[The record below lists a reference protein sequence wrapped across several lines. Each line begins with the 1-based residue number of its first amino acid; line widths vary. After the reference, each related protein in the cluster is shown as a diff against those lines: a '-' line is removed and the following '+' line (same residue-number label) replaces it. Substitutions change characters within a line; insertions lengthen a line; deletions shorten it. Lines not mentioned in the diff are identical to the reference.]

1 MNPIVELTIDKLVY
15 GGYGLAFSAGRAYFI
30 LNALPGEKV
39 RAEIVREK
47 KNTAFGKAIEVL
59 ERSSLRIEPP
69 CPHFM
74 RCGGCHLQHLAY
86 LDQLKFKEE
95 ILRETFRRIGQM
107 TLAGI
112 EIVSGEP
119 WHYRTRAQLK
129 VGREGDS
136 VDIGFFAAQSHHLW
150 PIDRCPLLAEKL
162 NNLLEGI
169 QRERQKFSLPGASVE
184 EFQLRTNGDESQV
197 AMDFLGTPPE
207 LDCAMEESSLSSKG
221 LLVYRTECGDFRVG
235 SNSFFQVNRYLLE
248 PLVARSVEAAEGNI
262 ALDLFAGVGLFTVP
276 LARRF
281 SHVVAVEAN
290 PAALSDLRANLGSND
305 CGNVEVIGSDV
316 ASVLR
321 WNDEQWKNVDFV
333 LLDPP
338 RQGVKA
344 TVIRQLIAQSI
355 PRCVY
360 VSCDPT
366 SMARDV
372 KMLCG
377 GGFEVRKVWLF
388 DFFPQTYHFET
399 VVQLERSGREKSQG
413 ADLIAH
419 MSAEADVCVAPL
431 P

>member
-15 GGYGLAFSAGRAYFI
+15 GGYGLAFSDGRAYFI

-39 RAEIVREK
+39 RAEITREK

-86 LDQLKFKEE
+86 PDQLKFKEE

-129 VGREGDS
+129 VGRKGDI

-150 PIDRCPLLAEKL
+150 PIDRCPLLAERL
-162 NNLLEGI
+162 NHLLEGI

-197 AMDFLGTPPE
+197 AMDFMGVPPE
-207 LDCAMEESSLSSKG
+207 LDCAMKESSLSSKG
-221 LLVYRTECGDFRVG
+221 LLVHRTEGGDYRAG
-235 SNSFFQVNRYLLE
+235 SNSFFQVNRYLLD
-248 PLVARSVEAAEGNI
+248 PLVARALEAAAGRT
-262 ALDLFAGVGLFTVP
+262 ALDFFAGVGLFTVP

-281 SHVVAVEAN
+281 AHVVAVESN
-290 PAALSDLRANLGSND
+290 PGALRDLRANLELND
-305 CGNVEVIGSDV
+305 CGNVEMIGNDV
-316 ASVLR
+316 ASVIG
-321 WNDEQWKNVDFV
+321 WTN
-333 LLDPP
+333 P
-338 RQGVKA
+338 
-344 TVIRQLIAQSI
+344 
-355 PRCVY
+355 
-360 VSCDPT
+360 
-366 SMARDV
+366 
-372 KMLCG
+372 
-377 GGFEVRKVWLF
+377 
-388 DFFPQTYHFET
+388 
-399 VVQLERSGREKSQG
+399 ER
-413 ADLIAH
+413 
-419 MSAEADVCVAPL
+419 
-431 P
+431 